1 MTNKDK
7 YPMYALAIVAGAA
20 IAVWAGLP
28 LAFPDSASLPRDD
41 VLHDA
46 RNGWDERRP
55 TRRRQ
60 L

>member
-28 LAFPDSASLPRDD
+28 LAS
-41 VLHDA
+41 
-46 RNGWDERRP
+46 
-55 TRRRQ
+55 
-60 L
+60 

>member
-7 YPMYALAIVAGAA
+7 YPTYAVAIVAGAA

-28 LAFPDSASLPRDD
+28 IPFLILLLCPVMD

-46 RNGWDERRP
+46 GDGWDERWS